1 MPTDLPPILI
11 LMPDQFRADCL
22 GCAEHPVIRTPN
34 LDRLASEG
42 TRFSHACTN
51 SPLCMPAR
59 ASFVSGTYVHNH
71 GMWHNAGELPANDE
85 TFFHHLQAAG
95 YHTAYVGKSHFY
107 EHGGLHMREREPYM
121 HARGLDD
128 VHETTGPWATVNTDS
143 YMTDDWATKGLLKA
157 FRDDYQKRRETGPC
171 AVWPSPLP
179 TEDFMDSYIG
189 RAGVEWI
196 DAYVGDKPPCL
207 FVGFGGPHEPWD
219 APGEYAEMYGPAD
232 TPPPIPLADPGE
244 WVPEK
249 ARERMLNR
257 RIAGMTEENIRGI
270 RANYYG
276 KITLI
281 DHWIGQLIEAFERKG
296 WWDDAIVV
304 FWSDHG
310 EMAGDF
316 GWLHKSNFHESA
328 LRIPLIVR
336 WPGVA
341 SAGAVSEALVETI
354 DVFPTLLEAAGR
366 DPSKRAFGRSLT
378 PLLTGE
384 TTQLHDAVFSEV
396 NQITMLRTETHKY
409 ALDSEGDGFMLYDL
423 VQDPDERANLI
434 GHPDHADLEAELRE
448 RVLQWLMRAQCRQR
462 WQTSE
467 SILGPPP

>member
-1 MPTDLPPILI
+1 MPSQLPPILI
-11 LMPDQFRADCL
+11 LMPDQMRADCL
-22 GCAEHPVIRTPN
+22 GRAGHPVIRTPN

-59 ASFVSGTYVHNH
+59 ASFVSGTYPHNH
-71 GMWHNAGELPANDE
+71 GMWNNAGALPSNDE

-107 EHGGLHMREREPYM
+107 EHGGFHMRDREPYM

-128 VHETTGPWATVNTDS
+128 VHETTGPWATVTTDS
-143 YMTDDWATKGLLKA
+143 YMTDDWAEKGLLKA
-157 FRDDYQKRRETGPC
+157 FRDDYEKRRETGPC

-179 TEDFMDSYIG
+179 TGDFMDSYIG
-189 RAGVEWI
+189 RTAAQWVDGY
-196 DAYVGDKPPCL
+196 AGDKPPCL

-219 APGEYAEMYGPAD
+219 APGEYAEMYDPAQM
-232 TPPPIPLADPGE
+232 PPAIPLADPAE
-244 WVPEK
+244 WVPDK
-249 ARERMLNR
+249 ARERIVNR
-257 RIAGMTEENIRGI
+257 RIAGMAEEDIRRIRG
-270 RANYYG
+270 NYYG
-276 KITLI
+276 KISLI
-281 DHWIGQLIEAFERKG
+281 DHWVGEIIAAFERKG
-296 WWDDAIVV
+296 WWDNAIVA

-328 LRIPLIVR
+328 LRVPLMVR

-341 SAGAVSEALVETI
+341 RAGAVSEALTQTI

-366 DPSKRAFGRSLT
+366 DPSRRAFGRSLT
-378 PLLTGE
+378 PLLRDE
-384 TTQLHDAVFSEV
+384 TTEHREAVFSEV
-396 NQITMLRTETHKY
+396 NHITMIRTEHHKY

-423 VQDPDERANLI
+423 AADPEERNNLI
-434 GHPDHADLEAELRE
+434 GHPDCAELERELRE
-448 RVLQWLMRAQCRQR
+448 RILCWLASTQCRQR
-462 WQTSE
+462 WATSE
-467 SILGPPP
+467 DILGR

>member
-1 MPTDLPPILI
+1 
-11 LMPDQFRADCL
+11 
-22 GCAEHPVIRTPN
+22 
-34 LDRLASEG
+34 
-42 TRFSHACTN
+42 
-51 SPLCMPAR
+51 
-59 ASFVSGTYVHNH
+59 
-71 GMWHNAGELPANDE
+71 
-85 TFFHHLQAAG
+85 
-95 YHTAYVGKSHFY
+95 
-107 EHGGLHMREREPYM
+107 M

-232 TPPPIPLADPGE
+232 TPPPIPLADPAE

-249 ARERMLNR
+249 ARERMVNR
-257 RIAGMTEENIRGI
+257 RIAGMTEEDIRRI

-281 DHWIGQLIEAFERKG
+281 DHWIGQLIEAFDRKG

-341 SAGAVSEALVETI
+341 PAGPVSEALVQTI